1 MSSAAL
7 LAIGDELI
15 AGRVRE
21 GNFPPLIAALGAHG
35 WRVGAARL
43 CADDAADIVDA
54 IHDLCAHHSLLLTT
68 GGLGPTEDD
77 LTSAAVARALGVE
90 RRRDASA
97 EAMIRA
103 FFAAVGRTPSE
114 TNLRQADLPLGA
126 VPLRNPCGTAPGF
139 VLPCGSSQ
147 IVVLPGVPREVLA
160 IAQTSLQDWLSAH
173 KGASPVRISRTLSVA
188 GLPEASLG
196 EQLRDLMQ
204 RGGPVLIG
212 SYPGAGEVRLHLEA
226 DASHADALESV
237 AREVESRLG
246 EHVVSRSGAS
256 LEAVVV
262 QRLREQGAHLA
273 VAESLTGGLVMARLI
288 SIPGASVCCRGG
300 IVAYDDAMKVS
311 LLGVDASLLQRE
323 GAVCE
328 AVAVAMAEGLRLRL
342 GTEFALATT
351 GVAGPSADER
361 GNPAGR
367 VFVALATTSGTQAR
381 ALSIPGSRLDV
392 RERSASAALD
402 LLRRALG

>member
-1 MSSAAL
+1 
-7 LAIGDELI
+7 
-15 AGRVRE
+15 
-21 GNFPPLIAALGAHG
+21 
-35 WRVGAARL
+35 
-43 CADDAADIVDA
+43 
-54 IHDLCAHHSLLLTT
+54 
-68 GGLGPTEDD
+68 
-77 LTSAAVARALGVE
+77 
-90 RRRDASA
+90 
-97 EAMIRA
+97 
-103 FFAAVGRTPSE
+103 VGRTPSE
-114 TNLRQADLPLGA
+114 VNLRQADLPIGA
-126 VPLRNPCGTAPGF
+126 VALRNPCGTAPGF

-160 IAQTSLQDWLSAH
+160 IAETSLQDWLAAH
-173 KGASPVRISRTLSVA
+173 EGTAPRRMSRTLSVA
-188 GLPEASLG
+188 GLPEAALG

-226 DASHADALESV
+226 DAAHADALESV

-246 EHVVSRSGAS
+246 AHVVSRSGAS

-288 SIPGASVCCRGG
+288 AIPGASVCCRGG
-300 IVAYDDAMKVS
+300 IVAYDDAMKAS
-311 LLGVDASLLQRE
+311 LLGVDANLLQRE

-351 GVAGPSADER
+351 GVAGPGADER

-367 VFVALATTSGTQAR
+367 VFVALATASGTQAR